1 MVMFSL
7 TIGRY
12 SGTGMMMKYVPFFS
26 AMGSGDQG
34 SMVNPFV
41 AMGSALPITMDNLV
55 LMPFVDRLGTM
66 VMFTTSPSFNLTV
79 PLANT
84 CFITS
89 PVSDPGYPGVGG
101 VSVPTLSQWGVLV
114 LAILLP
120 FLYTFVI
127 RRRIRMGC
135 S

>member
-1 MVMFSL
+1 MLQHTVVTDHDFPLKGMMGDFAFMSRDILGAMVMLS
-7 TIGRY
+7 
-12 SGTGMMMKYVPFFS
+12 
-26 AMGSGDQG
+26 
-34 SMVNPFV
+34 
-41 AMGSALPITMDNLV
+41 
-55 LMPFVDRLGTM
+55 
-66 VMFTTSPSFNLTV
+66 TSPNSFNLTV

-101 VSVPTLSQWGVLV
+101 VSVPTLSQWGTLV

-120 FLYTFVI
+120 LLYVFVI
-127 RRRIRMGC
+127 RRRIRIGR